1 MACGRK
7 PRPRRKVAKAM
18 KKGNFKRIIVGLGVE
33 NVAPSGKSE
42 RSAAKVRSMR
52 KVLINI

>member
-33 NVAPSGKSE
+33 MALRPANPNEALQK
-42 RSAAKVRSMR
+42 
-52 KVLINI
+52 